1 MWKRIKAAK
10 WGEIALWTGFV
21 VFGLVGS
28 SAGMEAITLSG
39 LCALAAV
46 GRLAG
51 AVRGQRIATG
61 ATPRRKVR
69 YSSLLR
75 VMPRNWACGVPRVS
89 MMA

>member
-46 GRLAG
+46 G
-51 AVRGQRIATG
+51 VRAT
-61 ATPRRKVR
+61 
-69 YSSLLR
+69 
-75 VMPRNWACGVPRVS
+75 RNDAARS
-89 MMA
+89 D